1 MSQATS
7 IGATSLSSYGNKA
20 KGHPVVS
27 SFKAK
32 AKELDPTKVLAKG
45 ASLTK

>member
-7 IGATSLSSYGNKA
+7 IGATYLFSYGTKA
-20 KGHPVVS
+20 KVHPVVS

-32 AKELDPTKVLAKG
+32 AKELVPTKVLAKG